1 MVSSKSS
8 ILFWKDSLS
17 EEILTDKYPVTDSY
31 FYRYL
36 IPSIHQQFYVW
47 GAGCRS
53 GIGEELLTYTLT
65 TSSSGAVVTQ
75 VVGAF
80 PLQPLPM
87 TRPPKKMFLMETM
100 LANGHFPSHE
110 NVRPCHLQ
118 LGHLSSMKGTTIP
131 WLDIR
136 LLLLQATYQRQ
147 TCLIHWLCT
156 KTNINRR

>member
-80 PLQPLPM
+80 PLQPLPEPSNKQH
-87 TRPPKKMFLMETM
+87 TKTGGVRIFLSRGWYVQWLHWRSRRKHFPKKWRSIL
-100 LANGHFPSHE
+100 LVLNSYSLVG
-110 NVRPCHLQ
+110 
-118 LGHLSSMKGTTIP
+118 LSLTSN
-131 WLDIR
+131 
-136 LLLLQATYQRQ
+136 Y
-147 TCLIHWLCT
+147 CC
-156 KTNINRR
+156 INRNT